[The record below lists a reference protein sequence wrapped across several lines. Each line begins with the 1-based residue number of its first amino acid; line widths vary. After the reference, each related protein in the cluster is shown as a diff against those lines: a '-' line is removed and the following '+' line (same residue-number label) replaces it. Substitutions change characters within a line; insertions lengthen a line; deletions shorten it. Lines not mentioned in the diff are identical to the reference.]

1 MGLLIDGQWHD
12 QWYDTKTTGGAF
24 KRQDSLFRHWV
35 RADGSTDFLPESGR
49 YHLYVSLACPWAH
62 RTLIMRKLK
71 GLEAH
76 IDISVVNPL
85 MVEKGWTFD
94 PDPGV
99 IPDPLQ
105 NAACL
110 YEIYTSV
117 KPDITS
123 RVTVPILWDKQKGTI
138 VNNESSEIIRMFNA
152 EFTPLADP
160 DAPDFYPEPL
170 RGEIDAINQKVY
182 DSVNNGVYKA
192 GFATSQS
199 VYEEAVSGIFATLD
213 ELEAR
218 LSRQPFLAS
227 EQITE
232 ADWRLFTTL
241 IRFDAVYVGHFKCN
255 WRRIADYPNLWA
267 YTRQLYQW
275 PGVAETVDFEHIKG
289 HYYRS
294 HTMINPTQVVPS
306 GPILDLDSPHGRG

>member
-99 IPDPLQ
+99 IPDPYKTQPAFTRSTPRQARHHL
-105 NAACL
+105 AR
-110 YEIYTSV
+110 YRT
-117 KPDITS
+117 DTGTS
-123 RVTVPILWDKQKGTI
+123 RRDYRQQ
-138 VNNESSEIIRMFNA
+138 R
-152 EFTPLADP
+152 
-160 DAPDFYPEPL
+160 
-170 RGEIDAINQKVY
+170 
-182 DSVNNGVYKA
+182 
-192 GFATSQS
+192 
-199 VYEEAVSGIFATLD
+199 
-213 ELEAR
+213 
-218 LSRQPFLAS
+218 SRN
-227 EQITE
+227 
-232 ADWRLFTTL
+232 
-241 IRFDAVYVGHFKCN
+241 H
-255 WRRIADYPNLWA
+255 
-267 YTRQLYQW
+267 
-275 PGVAETVDFEHIKG
+275 
-289 HYYRS
+289 
-294 HTMINPTQVVPS
+294 
-306 GPILDLDSPHGRG
+306 PHV